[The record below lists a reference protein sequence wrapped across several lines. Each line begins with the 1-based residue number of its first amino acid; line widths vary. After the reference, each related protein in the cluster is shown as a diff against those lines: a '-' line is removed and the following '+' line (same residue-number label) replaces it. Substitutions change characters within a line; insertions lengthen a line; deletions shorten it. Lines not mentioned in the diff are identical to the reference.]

1 MASLR
6 RPVSLVFLAVLALA
20 LLPGRALAAERE
32 PRDQIVLSG
41 TVEVPR
47 GKEVGEVVV
56 FNGSVTI
63 AGVARGDVVVL
74 VGHIAIFGQVSGS
87 VVNLGG
93 SIVLGPGA
101 QVRGS
106 VIAGD
111 HVITRE
117 GAEVG
122 GVSREG
128 VTFSLSHPL
137 GVLGTFIVW
146 GAVAVSTLLLG
157 LVLLLFVP
165 RGVDAVHSAA
175 STAPWTSV
183 GWGVGMFLGLPVLA
197 VLLLASVLGL
207 PLGLVVLLALAFVL
221 FAGYT
226 LSAWIVGRLLWKP
239 PRNRVLSLLIGWAIF
254 TAVAAVPFAG
264 GIVWLLGAM
273 FGLGALVVATWRSR
287 GRRGR
292 HRAGAGPE
300 LPPYITEEAM
310 EQEGVGL

>member
-6 RPVSLVFLAVLALA
+6 RPVSLAFLAVLALA

-47 GKEVGEVVV
+47 GREVGEVVV

-63 AGVARGDVVVL
+63 GGVARGDVVVL

-111 HVITRE
+111 HIVLHE

-128 VTFSLSHPL
+128 VSFTLGHPL
-137 GVLGTFIVW
+137 GVLGGFVVW
-146 GAVAVSTLLLG
+146 AAVAVSTLLLG
-157 LVLLLFVP
+157 LLLLLFLP
-165 RGVDAVHSAA
+165 RGVDAVHAA
-175 STAPWTSV
+175 AATAPWASV
-183 GWGVGMFLGLPVLA
+183 GWGVGMLLGLPVLA

-226 LSAWIVGRLLWKP
+226 LSAWIVGRVLWRP
-239 PRNRVLSLLIGWAIF
+239 PHNRVLSFLIGWAIF
-254 TAVAAVPFAG
+254 TAVGAVPYVG
-264 GIVWLLGAM
+264 GITWLLGAT

-287 GRRGR
+287 GHRGR
-292 HRAGAGPE
+292 HRAGVGPE
-300 LPPYITEEAM
+300 PPLYVTEEAM